1 MSNTRELNRETNR
14 ELSRDLHNEEWTPSD
29 ESILKEWSDK
39 AICYRW
45 LYEQAYHKYNR
56 KLLWFMIPVIVLS
69 TITGTANFA
78 QDRLPEEYR
87 GYFAMA
93 VGGLNLFTAIL
104 TTVAQFLKV
113 SELKEGFNSAL
124 KSWDKFNRAIKL
136 ELMKKHSERPNKKE
150 LINNAKKDYD
160 KLVDES
166 PILPPDIIILF
177 NDKFKNINPNLI
189 LPEICDSLQETKIYK
204 EDPNAKPL
212 EEIVVAI
219 DEEEKFSNEIF
230 SKYGRKPTIDEIAEN
245 K

>member
-1 MSNTRELNRETNR
+1 
-14 ELSRDLHNEEWTPSD
+14 
-29 ESILKEWSDK
+29 
-39 AICYRW
+39 
-45 LYEQAYHKYNR
+45 
-56 KLLWFMIPVIVLS
+56 MIPVIILS

-124 KSWDKFNRAIKL
+124 QSWDKFNRAIKL
-136 ELMKKHSERPNKKE
+136 ELMKKPSER
-150 LINNAKKDYD
+150 INNAKKDYD

-189 LPEICDSLQETKIYK
+189 LPEICDSLQETKIYR

-219 DEEEKFSNEIF
+219 DENERFSNEFF

>member
-1 MSNTRELNRETNR
+1 MSK
-14 ELSRDLHNEEWTPSD
+14 DLPSEEWTSSD

-39 AICYRW
+39 AVCYRW

-56 KLLWFMIPVIVLS
+56 KLLWFMMPVIVLS

-78 QDRLPEEYR
+78 QDRLPEENR
-87 GYFAMA
+87 GLFAMV

-113 SELKEGFNSAL
+113 SELKEGFNNSL

-136 ELMKKHSERPNKKE
+136 ELMKKPSERIDKKE

-166 PILPPDIIILF
+166 PILPQDIIVIF
-177 NDKFKNINPNLI
+177 NKKFKEANPNLI
-189 LPEICDSLQETKIYK
+189 LPEICGCLQETKVYK
-204 EDPNAKPL
+204 EDSNAKSL
-212 EEIVVAI
+212 EEIIVI
-219 DEEEKFSNEIF
+219 DENEKFSNEF
-230 SKYGRKPTIDEIAEN
+230 LNKYGRKPTVDEIAEN

>member
-1 MSNTRELNRETNR
+1 MNKEVIEVI
-14 ELSRDLHNEEWTPSD
+14 EVWTSSD

-45 LYEQAYHKYNR
+45 LYEQAYHKYNT

-69 TITGTANFA
+69 TLTGTANFA
-78 QDRLPEEYR
+78 QDRLPEEHR
-87 GYFAMA
+87 GTFAMV

-104 TTVAQFLKV
+104 TTVAQFLKI
-113 SELKEGFNSAL
+113 SELKEGFNNAL

-136 ELMKKHSERPNKKE
+136 ELMKKPSERIIKKE

-177 NDKFKNINPNLI
+177 NKKFKNINPNLI

-204 EDPNAKPL
+204 EDVLNRPL
-212 EEIVVAI
+212 EEIIVI
-219 DEEEKFSNEIF
+219 DEKEIF
-230 SKYGRKPTIDEIAEN
+230 KREFILKYGREPTIDEVSEN